1 MNPFDEDED
10 DGPINPFDVDTTPKN
25 KRTNGMTRTTSMI
38 ITEDIHSHWRELHGI
53 ITTGITDPFDVVDV
67 KKHFIAIGKLVAEET
82 PQSTGRT
89 GDCLEHLL
97 SEDVIEQIYTL
108 SLRERNYSKDL
119 RVCILNFFVEL
130 LSSPQPLLIHQQVL
144 RPLTKLLH
152 SLEESKDEDITAA
165 MVPVLHQICVIVH
178 DNPSLLDLF
187 FMDGRKSSQSKCLVF
202 ALLISHI
209 HETTNR
215 VLTGD
220 VYGNSKSVANCS
232 RDAVL
237 LFLSLAKKMDHKGV
251 AAFITDDT
259 SFCPVSLVNG
269 EMYFIIVLI
278 EFDNE
283 AAFTNLNTQM
293 CNPSSISN
301 FTIHDIFAVI
311 LSPVS

>member
-1 MNPFDEDED
+1 MNPFDEVDN
-10 DGPINPFDVDTTPKN
+10 GPINPFDKDTTPKSEHI
-25 KRTNGMTRTTSMI
+25 NGMTKTGSLLVTG
-38 ITEDIHSHWRELHGI
+38 DIHSHWQELHGI

-67 KKHFIAIGKLVAEET
+67 KKHLNAMGKLIAEET

-89 GDCLEHLL
+89 GNCLEHLL

-108 SLRERNYSKDL
+108 SLRERNYAKDL
-119 RVCILNFFVEL
+119 RLCILNFFVEL

-165 MVPVLHQICVIVH
+165 MVPVLYQICVIIH

-209 HETTNR
+209 HETSNR

-220 VYGNSKSVANCS
+220 VYGSCQRVATCS

-237 LFLSLAKKMDHKGV
+237 LFLSLAKKIDHKGV
-251 AAFITDDT
+251 ASFITNDT
-259 SFCPVSLVNG
+259 SFCPVS
-269 EMYFIIVLI
+269 
-278 EFDNE
+278 
-283 AAFTNLNTQM
+283 
-293 CNPSSISN
+293 
-301 FTIHDIFAVI
+301 
-311 LSPVS
+311 